1 MIMADNKQN
10 KNPNVP
16 NLGKVPKLRFPEFSE
31 DWAATQIGKVLKI
44 GNGKDYKLLKEGNI
58 PVFGTGGYMLSVD
71 DYLYDGESVFIG
83 RKGTINKPFY
93 YKGKFWTV
101 DTLFYTH
108 SFNGVLPKFVFGLF
122 QNINWELYNEASGV
136 PSLSK
141 STIEKIKCNIPSYT
155 EQAKISNLLFLLD
168 ERIATQNKIIEDL
181 KKLKV
186 AICNKYLIKGNSLR
200 LGDIGYFVRGL
211 SYSASDV
218 VEDNGTAVIR
228 SNNIINGDLLNFSDL
243 VYVDKKST
251 TEQQLKFGDIVICMA
266 NGSSA
271 LVGKSSYY
279 NGNFDGDITIG
290 AFCGIYRSSNPIVR
304 WLFQSNHYRKCI
316 IKNIQGGNGAIANVY
331 PEDIL
336 NISFDVP
343 AYLHSISNLLLQIE
357 DKITNENCLLNNYS
371 QTKLY
376 LLNNMFI

>member
-1 MIMADNKQN
+1 M
-10 KNPNVP
+10 
-16 NLGKVPKLRFPEFSE
+16 
-31 DWAATQIGKVLKI
+31 
-44 GNGKDYKLLKEGNI
+44 
-58 PVFGTGGYMLSVD
+58 
-71 DYLYDGESVFIG
+71 
-83 RKGTINKPFY
+83 
-93 YKGKFWTV
+93 
-101 DTLFYTH
+101 
-108 SFNGVLPKFVFGLF
+108 
-122 QNINWELYNEASGV
+122 
-136 PSLSK
+136 
-141 STIEKIKCNIPSYT
+141 
-155 EQAKISNLLFLLD
+155 
-168 ERIATQNKIIEDL
+168 
-181 KKLKV
+181 V